1 MKFIKENSKKKIFT
15 GICVFLLAVIL
26 CFFVYTGRDYGNQ
39 AMNAMYLSA
48 QFQGEYKIADGD
60 WHPYVKGK
68 HIPANKGNVTL
79 KGHFE
84 LYVPT
89 TGEVICNAEEGVVL
103 AFYFNHLG
111 GEISENGEEFRPFD
125 AELDITGEDLCGK
138 MYIGYECKGADE
150 ITIRLKNPHKFGNEG
165 AVDDFLNNLNTYGGT
180 DFERNMLNQ
189 GSAQRVLGIA
199 LILFAFMILGT
210 AIFSMMIHV
219 KGNGNLW
226 FEHKVYS

>member
-1 MKFIKENSKKKIFT
+1 MKSTKESSNKRIFI
-15 GICVFLLAVIL
+15 GICISILAIVLFL
-26 CFFVYTGRDYGNQ
+26 FVYTGRQYGNQ

-48 QFQGEYKIADGD
+48 QFRGEYKIADGD
-60 WHPYVKGK
+60 WHPYVKGE
-68 HIPANKGNVTL
+68 HIPANKGDVTL

-84 LYVPT
+84 LYVPD
-89 TGEVICNAEEGVVL
+89 TGEVICDAEEGVVL
-103 AFYFNHLG
+103 AFYFNHIG
-111 GEISENGEEFRPFD
+111 GEVSEGGEDFRPFD
-125 AELDITGEDLCGK
+125 AEYDIAGDDMCGE

-150 ITIRLKNPHKFGNEG
+150 ITIKLKNPHKFGNAG

-180 DFERNMLNQ
+180 DFERDVLKQ

-210 AIFSMMIHV
+210 AVFSMLIHV

-226 FEHKVYS
+226 QKSVLCI